1 MKKNMS
7 QILGTALGILLA
19 VLILAVAYYA
29 IMYGWL
35 VLLIILVFGT
45 MGIFTTIGQLT
56 GKGKK

>member
-1 MKKNMS
+1 MKKNMN